1 MDATDLAR
9 WQFAITT
16 VYHFL
21 FVPITIGLS
30 LIVAIFH
37 TAWVRTRHPEWMRL
51 AKFFGRLF
59 TINFAL
65 GLVTGIVQEFQFG
78 MNWSDYSRFVGDIFG
93 APLAVEA
100 LLAFFL
106 ESTFLGLWIFGW
118 GRLPEKLHAST
129 MWFVHVGTVLSAYFI
144 LAANSFMQHPV
155 GYTYNRATGRAELT
169 DFFAVLTNKVQLV
182 TFPHVVFS
190 AYMTG
195 AAVVMGVGLWLMRR
209 SARQVGAVTAGEP
222 ATASRAAASSGSL
235 GAAVA
240 TTAPAATSS
249 TDVSMYRRA
258 TRLGA
263 VITLIAAVGVIVSG
277 DFQGKIMT
285 EVQPMKMAAAEALYD
300 SVPQGQGAPFSVL
313 TIGSL
318 DGTHANAIIEI
329 PGLLSFLATGS
340 FDGAVRGINDLQK
353 QYQQEFGASGNPL
366 VAAPNDNYVPNIP
379 TTYWSFRLMI
389 GLGGLCGLIALLVLW
404 TTRRGRAPTSRWITY
419 AAVAAP
425 LLPVFANSFGWIFTE
440 VGRQPWIVFG
450 LMTTQ
455 NGVSPSVSTGEVIT
469 SMVVYTL
476 LYGALA
482 VVEVKLFLHYV
493 RKGAEPFE
501 QPQDPAD
508 RDEDAPLVFA
518 Y

>member
-30 LIVAIFH
+30 LVVAIFH
-37 TAWVRTRHPEWMRL
+37 AAWVRTKKPEWMRL
-51 AKFFGRLF
+51 TKFFGKLF

-93 APLAVEA
+93 APLAIEA

-118 GRLPEKLHAST
+118 GRLPEKLHAAT
-129 MWFVHVGTVLSAYFI
+129 MWIVHIGTVLSAYFI

-155 GYTYNRATGRAELT
+155 GYTYNPASGRAELT

-182 TFPHVVFS
+182 TFPHVIFS

-195 AAVVMGVGLWLMRR
+195 GGVVMGVAIWLMRR
-209 SARQVGAVTAGEP
+209 SARQLAALDGGAVKAPARAG
-222 ATASRAAASSGSL
+222 ASL
-235 GAAVA
+235 GAATA
-240 TTAPAATSS
+240 TTAPPPAATVKSE
-249 TDVSMYRRA
+249 VSMYRKAARF
-258 TRLGA
+258 GA
-263 VITLIAAVGVIVSG
+263 VFTLIASVGVIISG
-277 DFQGKIMT
+277 DTQGKIMT
-285 EVQPMKMAAAEALYD
+285 EVQPMKMAAAEALYE
-300 SVPQGQGAPFSVL
+300 SVPEGVGAPFSVL

-318 DGTHANAIIEI
+318 DGTHANPLIEI

-340 FDGAVRGINDLQK
+340 FDGAVQGINDLQK
-353 QYQQEFGASGNPL
+353 QYQQTYGASGNPL

-389 GLGGLCGLIALLVLW
+389 GLGILCALIALLVLW

-450 LMTTQ
+450 LMTTTH
-455 NGVSPSVSTGEVIT
+455 GVSPSVSMGEVIT
-469 SMVVYTL
+469 SMVVFTL

-482 VVEVKLFLHYV
+482 VVEVKLFLTYV

-501 QPQDPAD
+501 KPQDPAD